1 MTSQPSYSIQVGKG
15 LPNRQKLLSSE
26 FLMWKR
32 ILFSDRFK
40 SAIQALALHSLRLG
54 GKRISSP
61 DQCKSLIQ
69 ALLLHSLCLVGGR
82 IPLSDRFKSVSQ
94 WKMRLSLHLR
104 KGYQSPQM
112 KSKRS
117 SFKVN
122 PGMPYLCLLNQ
133 RLRVKS
139 RRSSS
144 RFRRQS
150 ILLCKRRLGRVSRG
164 FLAT

>member
-1 MTSQPSYSIQVGKG
+1 MNKRSSGQCKSMIPSIAIRLLRFHSRWLAPMRIPSSDQFKG
-15 LPNRQKLLSSE
+15 MSELRMSLSRAILLLRFHRLRLVRE
-26 FLMWKR
+26 K
-32 ILFSDRFK
+32 IPFSDRFK
-40 SAIQALALHSLRLG
+40 S
-54 GKRISSP
+54 
-61 DQCKSLIQ
+61 
-69 ALLLHSLCLVGGR
+69 VG
-82 IPLSDRFKSVSQ
+82 Q